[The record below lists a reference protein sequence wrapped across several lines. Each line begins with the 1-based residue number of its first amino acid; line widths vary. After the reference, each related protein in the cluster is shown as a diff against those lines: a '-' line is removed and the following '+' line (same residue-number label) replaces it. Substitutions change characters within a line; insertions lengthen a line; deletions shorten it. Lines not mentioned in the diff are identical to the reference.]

1 VILVSTI
8 FGARLFVD
16 ELADGS
22 LPGVNLNTH
31 FENDKP
37 YTSAIKK
44 TNTKAHVGNGSA
56 NSGAALSQEK
66 LQKIANTIRQSREA
80 NAGQIELSTEKQ
92 QELKLFKQE
101 FNANAESDLKFDYVG
116 RVRAIYDAIA
126 LSEVN
131 HHVPAELATKLEE
144 ITLSYPNLFG
154 FGDEGEVAK
163 SKATCSDDICATKL
177 SKSFFGLPAWDHH
190 ISITTNANKIFAITG
205 NFYAPELS
213 APKQYVPDQAK
224 IRSSIAHYFSKTTLD
239 VVIVDWGQLG
249 ISRVG
254 NRDVYSYKL
263 PHVLVKNKPFD
274 IFISAETSKVISVIP
289 LICAGSDECRKL
301 SILIG
306 LSWQ

>member
-1 VILVSTI
+1 VNNNNLRLLILTAALLSTI
-8 FGARLFVD
+8 FGFRFFSNDPAGTPLSGF
-16 ELADGS
+16 
-22 LPGVNLNTH
+22 NLNAL
-31 FENDKP
+31 FENSKQDV
-37 YTSAIKK
+37 SAMKK
-44 TNTKAHVGNGSA
+44 TNPKSLVGGGSA

-80 NAGQIELSTEKQ
+80 NAGQIELSTKKQ

-101 FNANAESDLKFDYVG
+101 FNANAESDLKFDSVG

-126 LSEVN
+126 LSEVD
-131 HHVPAELATKLEE
+131 HHVPAELANKLEE

-154 FGDEGEVAK
+154 FGDEGEVVK

-190 ISITTNANKIFAITG
+190 LSISTKANKIFAITG

-224 IRSSIAHYFSKTTLD
+224 IRSSIAHHFSKTTLD

-249 ISRVG
+249 ISRIG

-274 IFISAETSKVISVIP
+274 IFISAETSK
-289 LICAGSDECRKL
+289 AGGFSLPYDR
-301 SILIG
+301 
-306 LSWQ
+306 